1 MKEYFKEILFEKKKK
16 RNLSINNLLKKD
28 IEIITLSDLKYMV
41 DYNLTVNDINL
52 IGKKHKINLKG
63 KKGERLYNCYN
74 ILFLKIN
81 VNKIIKCWKKYILN
95 NIILTQGPARFK
107 RSICN
112 NNEDFLTM
120 EKMEDIDLIYF
131 FSFTDKDNF
140 IYGFNVKSIK
150 QMIDRK
156 NLFNPYNRNPL
167 SRKTLDMIKSRII
180 YNKCL
185 GYNIDNE
192 IQKDNN
198 SIMLNQETNIKVK
211 TTKIFQIIDS
221 MGYITNIEWF
231 ISLNRIQNIKF
242 IKELYDIWNYRASL
256 TNEKKRQLC
265 PSTNGNPF
273 VTVNL
278 QILNNRSISDLSL
291 KNLTLKI
298 LSNFLDIS
306 IIDSNKNINAMYIL
320 SCLTLVSTDAANSLP
335 WLYQSVA
342 NT

>member
-1 MKEYFKEILFEKKKK
+1 M
-16 RNLSINNLLKKD
+16 LKKD

>member
-1 MKEYFKEILFEKKKK
+1 MKEYFKEIFYEKRKK
-16 RNLSINNLLKKD
+16 RDLSLNNLLKK
-28 IEIITLSDLKYMV
+28 ESKIITLSDLNYMV
-41 DYNLTVNDINL
+41 NYNLTVNDINL
-52 IGKKHKINLKG
+52 IAKKHKIKLKG
-63 KKGERLYNCYN
+63 KKSERLYYCYN
-74 ILFLKIN
+74 ILFLNIH

-107 RSICN
+107 RNICN

-120 EKMEDIDLIYF
+120 EKMEDIDSIYF
-131 FSFTDKDNF
+131 FSFMDKDNF
-140 IYGFNVKSIK
+140 IYGFNIKSIK

-156 NLFNPYNRNPL
+156 NLFNPYNRNIL
-167 SRKTLDMIKSRII
+167 SRKTLDMVKSRII

-185 GYNIDNE
+185 GYSIDNE
-192 IQKDNN
+192 IQKDND
-198 SIMLNQETNIKVK
+198 SIKLNQETDMKVK
-211 TTKIFQIIDS
+211 TTKLFQIIDS

-231 ISLNRIQNIKF
+231 ISLNRLQNIKF
-242 IKELYDIWNYRASL
+242 IRELYDIWNYRVSL

-306 IIDSNKNINAMYIL
+306 ISNSNKNINAMYIL
-320 SCLTLVSTDAANSLP
+320 SCLTLVSTDAASCLP

-342 NT
+342 N